1 MWAKIAQ
8 ERRMTV
14 VAEEKR
20 GRGRP
25 LKEIRVEVHVDWMQ
39 IAMARE
45 QALGEAEQK
54 MRHFADRLAKKTH
67 ALGVA
72 SRAVEQF
79 DAALANVGRWKD
91 GDRELAKLR
100 AYLQQAKVDIDQAAR
115 L

>member
-54 MRHFADRLAKKTH
+54 MRHFADRWGEEKKLLILGDRWAKKPH
-67 ALGVA
+67 ARGVG
-72 SRAVEQF
+72 SRGVEKF
-79 DAALANVGRWKD
+79 DGALANVGKECRSRWSP
-91 GDRELAKLR
+91 
-100 AYLQQAKVDIDQAAR
+100 YH
-115 L
+115 

>member
-1 MWAKIAQ
+1 
-8 ERRMTV
+8 MTV